1 MVYQD
6 EYLTLFL
13 LLLLCRAAKTNQS
26 EWKNSSSSS
35 LPSLDLLFEHD
46 VHDMLI
52 APTHSD
58 IHEQSTLERM
68 KFFFFFSFFFA
79 SFIAFCFLPLSGLL
93 SSICLSF
100 SIFLVLAKKT
110 VTHSS
115 SLSVSFLWSFAYPFC
130 PSIANR
136 RIVAVARFS
145 FLCLSFSSSSSRTR
159 GEFRWLFL
167 ALRCLDDPSSKK
179 NASLSTF
186 VEDVSLLS

>member
-13 LLLLCRAAKTNQS
+13 LLLRCRAAKTNQS

-79 SFIAFCFLPLSGLL
+79 SFIAFCFSSSFWPAFFHLS
-93 SSICLSF
+93 IF
-100 SIFLVLAKKT
+100 SIFPVLAKKT